1 MSKLRGKSSPLA
13 KVPGRPAFWKWNLD
27 EEISEEELSL
37 LPEMR
42 TDIVI
47 EDKVKNTQLIIDTK
61 YYA

>member
-1 MSKLRGKSSPLA
+1 MNNYT
-13 KVPGRPAFWKWNLD
+13 WKWNLD